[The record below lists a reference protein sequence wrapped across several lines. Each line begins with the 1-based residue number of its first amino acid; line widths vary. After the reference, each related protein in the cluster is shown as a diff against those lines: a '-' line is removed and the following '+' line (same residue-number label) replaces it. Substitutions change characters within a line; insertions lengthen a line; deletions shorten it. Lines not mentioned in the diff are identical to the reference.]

1 MKKTILSL
9 LGAIALLPAM
19 AGDNN
24 VAPWG
29 WATCADEAGTAYTM
43 SGGNFSDAKSTTLT
57 ALGGGQTDDKQIK
70 QAIALNDIIILDGS
84 NGDFTI
90 EETIKITAMSKTII
104 GINNARLC
112 TKFYLTAEDKT
123 YLASQN
129 LDSYSSTKTISGTL
143 PDGTYKEKVDERAFY
158 TMKAIM
164 ELQHEK
170 TGTYSLPN
178 KAGIFHIETSSE
190 NIIIRNLSLIG
201 PGAVDIDGADLI
213 TNQGRHIWIDHCTF
227 ADSQDGALDS
237 KVCDWSTYTFNH
249 FYYTSRSYSHA
260 YTCGC
265 GWADGT
271 MILHL
276 TFASNIWG
284 EGCVRRLPQ
293 CGDCYVHLVNNYH
306 NCPGNSAGI
315 TINDNC
321 KALVENNF
329 AAAGVNN
336 ALTGG
341 GSGRNITVRGNNFNY
356 SNLGSEV
363 TVPYQYTK
371 IAAADVP
378 ANLTGAE
385 GAGATLGNDAT
396 AILSTIPIVSR
407 GETGEEIVYYI
418 NATTTDA
425 EKDDQTYT
433 FVSNGKSFTM
443 TNSGNK
449 GYGAG
454 TTASQTFKLSNN
466 VLYTLSLPEGV
477 SIKAIKA
484 IGYTNEDGNTGYI
497 KEINGVAYDETAGTF
512 PARNRDGDSKN
523 PPINEVSFNLSSPA
537 TGSLSIKTFKQLALK
552 FELTS
557 GSTTGISNVKA
568 NCLQDGATYTL
579 QGVRVNNPQKG
590 VYIQNGRKV
599 VIR

>member
-1 MKKTILSL
+1 MKKTLFTLLS
-9 LGAIALLPAM
+9 AMALLPAM
-19 AGDNN
+19 ASNN

-29 WATCADEAGTAYTM
+29 WATCSDEAGTAFTL
-43 SGGNFSDAKSTTLT
+43 SGGCFTDAKTATLT

-112 TKFYLTAEDKT
+112 TKFYLTDADNA
-123 YLASQN
+123 YLKEQN
-129 LDSYSSTKTISGTL
+129 LEGLSSTDQYTGTL
-143 PDGTYKEKVDERAFY
+143 PDGTTLTCDKRAFF
-158 TMKAIM
+158 TKKAMM
-164 ELQHEK
+164 ELQYQK
-170 TGTYSLPN
+170 TGVYSLPN
-178 KAGIFHIETSSE
+178 KAGIFIIESSGD
-190 NIIIRNLSLIG
+190 NIIIRNLSFIG

-213 TNQGRHIWIDHCTF
+213 TNQGTHVWIDHCTF
-227 ADSQDGALDS
+227 QDSQDGALDS
-237 KVCDWSTYTFNH
+237 KRCDWSTYTYNH

-276 TFASNIWG
+276 TFASNMWG
-284 EGCVRRLPQ
+284 EGCMRRLPQ

-306 NCPGNSAGI
+306 NCPGNSTGM

-378 ANLTGAE
+378 ANLTGTE

-396 AILSTIPIVSR
+396 AILSTIPTVSR

-568 NCLQDGATYTL
+568 NSLQDGATYTL
-579 QGVRVNNPQKG
+579 QGVRVSNPQKCI
-590 VYIQNGRKV
+590 YIQNGKKV
-599 VIR
+599 VIK

>member
-1 MKKTILSL
+1 MT
-9 LGAIALLPAM
+9 
-19 AGDNN
+19 
-24 VAPWG
+24 
-29 WATCADEAGTAYTM
+29 
-43 SGGNFSDAKSTTLT
+43 
-57 ALGGGQTDDKQIK
+57 
-70 QAIALNDIIILDGS
+70 
-84 NGDFTI
+84 
-90 EETIKITAMSKTII
+90 
-104 GINNARLC
+104 
-112 TKFYLTAEDKT
+112 
-123 YLASQN
+123 
-129 LDSYSSTKTISGTL
+129 
-143 PDGTYKEKVDERAFY
+143 
-158 TMKAIM
+158 
-164 ELQHEK
+164 
-170 TGTYSLPN
+170 
-178 KAGIFHIETSSE
+178 
-190 NIIIRNLSLIG
+190 
-201 PGAVDIDGADLI
+201 
-213 TNQGRHIWIDHCTF
+213 
-227 ADSQDGALDS
+227 
-237 KVCDWSTYTFNH
+237 
-249 FYYTSRSYSHA
+249 
-260 YTCGC
+260 
-265 GWADGT
+265 
-271 MILHL
+271 LHL

-315 TINDNC
+315 TINENC
-321 KALVENNF
+321 KALVEGNY
-329 AAAGVNN
+329 AATGVKN
-336 ALTGG
+336 ALTGS
-341 GSGRNITVRGNNFNY
+341 GSGRNITVRDNNY
-356 SNLGSEV
+356 SYTSLGSEV
-363 TVPYQYTK
+363 TVPYQYKK

-378 ANLTGAE
+378 ANLTGSE

-396 AILSTIPIVSR
+396 AILSTIPTVSR

-568 NCLQDGATYTL
+568 NSLQDGATYTL
-579 QGVRVNNPQKG
+579 QGVRVSNPQKG
-590 VYIQNGRKV
+590 IYIQNGKKV
-599 VIR
+599 VIK

>member
-1 MKKTILSL
+1 MKKTLFTLLS
-9 LGAIALLPAM
+9 AMALLPAM
-19 AGDNN
+19 ASNN

-29 WATCADEAGTAYTM
+29 WATCSDEAGTAFTL
-43 SGGNFSDAKSTTLT
+43 SGGCFTDAKTATLT

-112 TKFYLTAEDKT
+112 TKFYLTDADNA
-123 YLASQN
+123 YLKEQN
-129 LDSYSSTKTISGTL
+129 LEGLSSTDQYTGTL
-143 PDGTYKEKVDERAFY
+143 PDGTTLTCDKRAFF
-158 TMKAIM
+158 TKKAMM
-164 ELQHEK
+164 ELQYQK
-170 TGTYSLPN
+170 TGVYSLPN
-178 KAGIFHIETSSE
+178 KAGIFIIESSGD
-190 NIIIRNLSLIG
+190 NIIIRNLSFIG

-213 TNQGRHIWIDHCTF
+213 TNQGTHVWIDHCTF
-227 ADSQDGALDS
+227 QDSQDGALDS
-237 KVCDWSTYTFNH
+237 KRCDWATYTYNYF
-249 FYYTSRSYSHA
+249 FYTNRSYSHA

-271 MILHL
+271 MTLHL

-315 TINDNC
+315 TINENC
-321 KALVENNF
+321 KALVEGNY
-329 AAAGVNN
+329 AATGVKN
-336 ALTGG
+336 ALTGS
-341 GSGRNITVRGNNFNY
+341 GSGRNITVRDNNY
-356 SNLGSEV
+356 SYTSLGSEV

-378 ANLTGAE
+378 ANLTGTE

-396 AILSTIPIVSR
+396 AILSTIPTVSR

-568 NCLQDGATYTL
+568 NSLQDGAIYNL
-579 QGVRVNNPQKG
+579 QGVRVSNPQKG
-590 VYIQNGRKV
+590 IYIQNGKKV
-599 VIR
+599 VIK

>member
-1 MKKTILSL
+1 MKKTLFTLLS
-9 LGAIALLPAM
+9 AMALLPAM
-19 AGDNN
+19 ASNN

-29 WATCADEAGTAYTM
+29 WATCADEAGTAFTL
-43 SGGNFSDAKSTTLT
+43 SGGCFTDAKTATLT

-112 TKFYLTAEDKT
+112 TKFYLTDADNA
-123 YLASQN
+123 YLKEQN
-129 LDSYSSTKTISGTL
+129 LDGLSSTDQYTGTL
-143 PDGTYKEKVDERAFY
+143 PDGTTLTCDKRAFF
-158 TMKAIM
+158 TKKAMM
-164 ELQHEK
+164 ELQYQK
-170 TGTYSLPN
+170 TGVYSLPN
-178 KAGIFHIETSSE
+178 KAGIFIIESSGD
-190 NIIIRNLSLIG
+190 NIIIRNLSFIG

-213 TNQGRHIWIDHCTF
+213 TNQGTHVWIDHCTF
-227 ADSQDGALDS
+227 QDSQDGALDS
-237 KVCDWSTYTFNH
+237 KRCDWSTYTYNH

-306 NCPGNSAGI
+306 NCPGNSTGM

-378 ANLTGAE
+378 ANLTGTE

-396 AILSTIPIVSR
+396 AILSTIPTVSR

-568 NCLQDGATYTL
+568 NSLQDGAIYNL
-579 QGVRVNNPQKG
+579 QGVRVSNPQKG
-590 VYIQNGRKV
+590 IYIQNGKKV
-599 VIR
+599 VIK

>member
-29 WATCADEAGTAYTM
+29 WATCADEAGTAFTL
-43 SGGNFSDAKSTTLT
+43 SGGCFTDAKTATLT

-158 TMKAIM
+158 TMKAMM
-164 ELQHEK
+164 ELQHQK

-276 TFASNIWG
+276 TFASNVWG

-315 TINDNC
+315 TINENC
-321 KALVENNF
+321 KALVEGNY
-329 AAAGVNN
+329 AANGVKN
-336 ALTGG
+336 ALTGS
-341 GSGRNITVRGNNFNY
+341 GSGRNITVRDNNY
-356 SNLGSEV
+356 SYTSLGSEV

-378 ANLTGAE
+378 ANLTGTE
-385 GAGATLGNDAT
+385 GAGATLGNNAT

-523 PPINEVSFNLSSPA
+523 PPINEVSFNLSSPV

-568 NCLQDGATYTL
+568 NSLQDGATYTL
-579 QGVRVNNPQKG
+579 QGVRVSNPQKG

>member
-1 MKKTILSL
+1 MTLLS
-9 LGAIALLPAM
+9 AIALLPAM
-19 AGDNN
+19 AGNNN

-29 WATCADEAGTAYTM
+29 WATCSDEAGTAYTL
-43 SGGNFSDAKSTTLT
+43 SGGNFSDANIVTLT

-112 TKFYLTAEDKT
+112 TKFYLTDADNA
-123 YLASQN
+123 YLKEQN
-129 LDSYSSTKTISGTL
+129 LEGLSSTDQYTGTL
-143 PDGTYKEKVDERAFY
+143 PDGTTLTCDKRAFF
-158 TMKAIM
+158 TKKAMM
-164 ELQHEK
+164 ELQYQK
-170 TGTYSLPN
+170 TGVYSLPN
-178 KAGIFHIETSSE
+178 KAGIFIIESSGD
-190 NIIIRNLSLIG
+190 NIIIRNLSFIG

-213 TNQGRHIWIDHCTF
+213 TNQGTHVWIDHCTF
-227 ADSQDGALDS
+227 QDSQDGALDS
-237 KVCDWSTYTFNH
+237 KRCDWSTYTYNH

-315 TINDNC
+315 TINENC
-321 KALVENNF
+321 KALVEGNY
-329 AAAGVNN
+329 AATGVKN
-336 ALTGG
+336 ALTGS
-341 GSGRNITVRGNNFNY
+341 GSGRNITVRDNNY
-356 SNLGSEV
+356 SYTSLGSEV

-378 ANLTGAE
+378 ANLTGTE
-385 GAGATLGNDAT
+385 GAGATLGNNAT
-396 AILSTIPIVSR
+396 AILSTIPTVSR

-568 NCLQDGATYTL
+568 NSLQDGAIYNL

-590 VYIQNGRKV
+590 IYIQNGRKV
-599 VIR
+599 VMK